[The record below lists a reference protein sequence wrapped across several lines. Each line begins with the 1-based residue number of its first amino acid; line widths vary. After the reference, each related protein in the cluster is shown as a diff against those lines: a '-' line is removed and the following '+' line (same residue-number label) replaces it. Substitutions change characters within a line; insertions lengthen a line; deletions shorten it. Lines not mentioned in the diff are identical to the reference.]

1 MSVVDQWD
9 WSKVRFVEEENDE
22 AEIDVNTKIQM
33 ALYDFE
39 NSCNIIPN
47 RIVMGYNLLNKL
59 IAQLFDTLPMKAVED
74 MKKEPTIKY
83 EGIPVV
89 VDYNNPDNLEVGY
102 MAKWMEA
109 KKG

>member
-1 MSVVDQWD
+1 MSEVDNWD
-9 WSKVRFVEEENDE
+9 WSKIRFVEEEKDNDE
-22 AEIDVNTKIQM
+22 EDVDEKIQM

-47 RIVMGYNLLNKL
+47 RIVMGYNLINKL
-59 IAQLFDTLPMKAVED
+59 IAQVVDNFPMKVIEE

-89 VDYNNPDNLEVGY
+89 VDYNNPNNLEVGY
-102 MAKWMEA
+102 MSRWME
-109 KKG
+109 